1 MVTIGIDTHKAT
13 LAVSAIDATGR
24 ETGARTFPN
33 DRQGHVGLLR
43 WAQAHGSERRF
54 GIEGS
59 GSYGAAL
66 GRLLVAAGE
75 RVVEVPAV
83 LTDRE
88 RRHLRRAGK
97 SDPGDALAIAR
108 VALRALVV
116 PISYWVLALLVE
128 NGIAPYD
135 QTHALFDLLGL
146 LGWISLFL
154 LGPIGIVIAGRSA
167 GVRGALAWLA
177 LLIVAIP
184 VLAFVWFVCVATL
197 SGALGNP
204 F

>member
-1 MVTIGIDTHKAT
+1 MTVKSWWGP
-13 LAVSAIDATGR
+13 VV
-24 ETGARTFPN
+24 GAF
-33 DRQGHVGLLR
+33 
-43 WAQAHGSERRF
+43 
-54 GIEGS
+54 I
-59 GSYGAAL
+59 
-66 GRLLVAAGE
+66 
-75 RVVEVPAV
+75 
-83 LTDRE
+83 
-88 RRHLRRAGK
+88 
-97 SDPGDALAIAR
+97 
-108 VALRALVV
+108 ALVV

-135 QTHALFDLLGL
+135 QTHSLFDLLGL

-154 LGPIGIVIAGRSA
+154 LGPIGIVVAGRSA

-197 SGALGNP
+197 GGTLGNP

>member
-1 MVTIGIDTHKAT
+1 MTAKSWRSVMV
-13 LAVSAIDATGR
+13 
-24 ETGARTFPN
+24 GA
-33 DRQGHVGLLR
+33 
-43 WAQAHGSERRF
+43 S
-54 GIEGS
+54 I
-59 GSYGAAL
+59 
-66 GRLLVAAGE
+66 
-75 RVVEVPAV
+75 
-83 LTDRE
+83 
-88 RRHLRRAGK
+88 
-97 SDPGDALAIAR
+97 
-108 VALRALVV
+108 ALVV

-135 QTHALFDLLGL
+135 QTHALFDLIGL